1 MATLIGYRLYWD
13 DSGDGLGISDGISGG
28 TETATIYS
36 DSDLPLGTGSV
47 DYPTT
52 VGIVTGVFYEY
63 AGDTYFVPDD
73 SAGFPPMEAGVI
85 TSFTDAIDGTTG
97 GDDLNGA
104 AGDDVLHDTDQNLY
118 SATGNDRINAGSGDD
133 TVVFGDGNDTIRG
146 EDGNDQIGSWSFGS
160 GNNLIDGGYGD
171 DAIIGGSGDDQ
182 IIGGEGNDWMAGA
195 GGRDTM
201 DGGDGYDQFWV
212 TDDHDHADITGGEG
226 YVDWDIVGFGNWATN
241 SGVNVTFSGDETGS
255 FVFQD
260 TATNGVFRE
269 IEHIIGTD
277 NGDNIDGSANSR
289 SMTLEGRGGDDF
301 IFGGSGDNYISG
313 GSGADTLSGGAG
325 SDTLTGGDGN
335 DLFIVHETDD
345 TTDVHGEGWWD
356 TIQFQDE
363 GTGEGA
369 VVTYEGDTYGTYSI
383 GGASGNFSSIEQT
396 ETTNND
402 DLVDASASNW
412 TVVTSM
418 LDGNDTFL
426 GGSGD
431 DRVWAGDGEDSIDAG
446 DGDDEVHGESGN
458 DIIHAGHGHD
468 TIYGGDGADRIDAGQ
483 DNDLVDAG
491 EGNDIVDGGSGQDL
505 IFGGEGED
513 YLGGGSGNDTLIGD
527 DGHDTLS
534 GGTGNDILKG
544 GSGDDLFVM
553 ADNGGY
559 DVIDDFRLDGVE
571 HDQLDVTGLT
581 DASGN
586 PVTVGDVTVSSDG
599 SGNAVLTFPGGEGIQ
614 LNGIDPATLTIPKL
628 VSMGIPCFAAGTR
641 IRTPS
646 GDVPI
651 ERLKVGDLVQTLDNG
666 MQPVLWVGRRHLT
679 QADLAENPKLQ
690 PVRIRAGSLGNER
703 DLIVSPQHG
712 MVTTHSGESPTLARA
727 IHLARDGG
735 PGFRVARGI
744 KSVTYYHLM
753 FESHE
758 IIIAENAPSESF
770 YPGPMA
776 LNALA
781 PAERAEVAALF
792 PELLANLGALEVYG
806 PTARQFLVRKEI
818 TRDVAEKF
826 SPARAFG

>member
-1 MATLIGYRLYWD
+1 MATLTGYRLYWD
-13 DSGDGLGISDGISGG
+13 DSGDGLGVFDGISGG

-73 SAGFPPMEAGVI
+73 PAGFPPMEAGVI

-97 GDDLNGA
+97 GDNLTGT
-104 AGDDVLHDTDQNLY
+104 AGDDVIHDTDQNLY
-118 SATGNDRINAGSGDD
+118 SATGNDRIFAGSGDD
-133 TVVFGDGNDTIRG
+133 TVVFGDGNEMIRG

-160 GNNLIDGGYGD
+160 GNNLIDGGNGD
-171 DAIIGGSGDDQ
+171 DTIIGGSGDDQ

-201 DGGDGYDQFWV
+201 DGGDGYDQFWI
-212 TDDHDHADITGGEG
+212 TDDHDYADITGGEG
-226 YVDWDIVGFGNWATN
+226 FVDWDIVGFGNWATN
-241 SGVNVTFSGDETGS
+241 SGVNVIFSGDETGS

-289 SMTLEGRGGDDF
+289 GMTLEGRGGDDF
-301 IFGGSGDNYISG
+301 IVGGSGDDYISG
-313 GSGADTLSGGAG
+313 GWDSDTLTGGQG

-335 DLFIVHETDD
+335 DLFIVHESDD

-356 TIQFQDE
+356 TIQFEDQ
-363 GTGEGA
+363 GTGAGA
-369 VVTYEGDTYGTYSI
+369 IVTYEGDTYCTYSI

-396 ETTNND
+396 ETTDND
-402 DLVDASASNW
+402 DIVDASASNW
-412 TVVTSM
+412 TAVTSM
-418 LDGNDTFL
+418 QDGDDTFF
-426 GGSGD
+426 GSGGD
-431 DRVWAGDGEDSIDAG
+431 DWVWMGDDQDYVDAG
-446 DGDDEVHGESGN
+446 AGDDEVHGESG
-458 DIIHAGHGHD
+458 DDTLLGGHGHD
-468 TIYGGDGADRIDAGQ
+468 TIDGGDGADSIDAGQ
-483 DNDLVDAG
+483 DNDLVYSG
-491 EGNDIVDGGSGQDL
+491 EGNDTVDGGSGQDL
-505 IFGGEGED
+505 IYGGDGD
-513 YLGGGSGNDTLIGD
+513 DVLGGGSGNDTVIGD
-527 DGHDTLS
+527 AGNDTLS
-534 GGTGNDILKG
+534 GGSGSDILKG
-544 GSGDDLFVM
+544 GAGDDVFVM

-559 DVIDDFRLDGVE
+559 DTIDDFRMVGAE
-571 HDQLDVTGLT
+571 NDQLDVSGLT
-581 DASGN
+581 NADGD
-586 PVTVGDVTVSSDG
+586 PVTVRDVTVLM
-599 SGNAVLTFPGGEGIQ
+599 SGQNDAFLLFPNGEGIQ
-614 LNGIDPATLTIPKL
+614 LNGVDAATLDYPTLIK
-628 VSMGIPCFAAGTR
+628 MGIPCFGAGTR
-641 IRTPS
+641 IRTPL

-666 MQPVLWVGRRHLT
+666 MQPIIWVGRRHLT

-690 PVRIRAGSLGNER
+690 LVRIRAGSLGNER

-712 MVTTHSGESPTLARA
+712 MVTTQSGESPALARA

-792 PELLANLGALEVYG
+792 PELLANFGALEVYG
-806 PTARQFLVRKEI
+806 PTARRFLTRKEI
-818 TRDVAEKF
+818 TRDVVETF

>member
-1 MATLIGYRLYWD
+1 MATLTGYSLYWD
-13 DSGDGLGISDGISGG
+13 ENGDGLGASDGISGG
-28 TETATIYS
+28 SETCPIYT
-36 DSDLPLGTGSV
+36 DSDFPLGSGSV
-47 DYPTT
+47 NYPTT
-52 VGIVTGVFYEY
+52 LGTVSGVFYEY

-73 SAGFPPMEAGVI
+73 DTGFPPWEAGTV
-85 TSFTDAIDGTTG
+85 TSFTEAIKGSTGNDDLTGTT
-97 GDDLNGA
+97 DR
-104 AGDDVLHDTDQNLY
+104 DVIHDSDQNLY
-118 SATGNDRINAGSGDD
+118 NQTGDDRISAGSGDD

-160 GNNLIDGGYGD
+160 GNNLIEGGAGD
-171 DAIIGGSGDDQ
+171 DSIIGGSGDDQ
-182 IIGGEGNDWMAGA
+182 IIGGEGDDWMAGA

-212 TDDHDHADITGGEG
+212 TDDHDYADITGGEG
-226 YVDWDIVGFGNWATN
+226 FVDWDIVGFGNWATN
-241 SGVNVTFSGDETGS
+241 SGVNVTFSGDEAGS
-255 FVFQD
+255 FAFQD
-260 TATNGVFRE
+260 TSTSGVFQE

-277 NGDNIDGSANSR
+277 NGDNIDASGNSR
-289 SMTLEGRGGDDF
+289 GLTLEGRGGDDS
-301 IFGGSGDNYISG
+301 IIGGSGDDYISG
-313 GSGADTLSGGAG
+313 GRGADTLTGGLG
-325 SDTLTGGDGN
+325 SDTLVGGDGN
-335 DLFIVHETDD
+335 DLFVVHDSDE

-356 TIQFQDE
+356 IIQFQDE

-383 GGASGNFSSIEQT
+383 GGAAGNFSSIEQT
-396 ETTNND
+396 ETTRND
-402 DLVDASASNW
+402 DIVDASASNW
-412 TVVTSM
+412 TAVTSM
-418 LDGNDTFL
+418 LDGDDTFL
-426 GGSGD
+426 GSGGD
-431 DRVWAGDGEDSIDAG
+431 DRVWAGDGQDYVDAG
-446 DGDDEVHGESGN
+446 AGDDEIYGESDDDTLLGG
-458 DIIHAGHGHD
+458 DGHD
-468 TIYGGDGADRIDAGQ
+468 SIYGGEGADSIVAGQ
-483 DNDLVDAG
+483 GNDLVDAG
-491 EGNDIVDGGSGQDL
+491 AGHDTVDGGSGQDL
-505 IFGGEGED
+505 IYGGDGD
-513 YLGGGSGNDTLIGD
+513 DVLGGGSGDDTLIADAGNDTL
-527 DGHDTLS
+527 
-534 GGTGNDILKG
+534 GGGAGSDVLKG
-544 GSGDDLFVM
+544 GAGDDVFVI
-553 ADNGGY
+553 ANNGGY
-559 DVIDDFRLDGVE
+559 DVVDDFRMDGTE

-581 DASGN
+581 NASGN
-586 PVTVGDVTVSSDG
+586 PVTVGDVTVLDDG
-599 SGNAVLTFPGGEGIQ
+599 NGNAVLTFPGGEGIQ
-614 LNGIDPATLTIPKL
+614 LNGIAPATLSIPTL
-628 VSMGIPCFAAGTR
+628 VSMGIPCFAGGTR

-651 ERLKVGDLVQTLDNG
+651 ENLNVGDLVQTLDNG

-712 MVTTHSGESPTLARA
+712 IVTTHSGESPALARA

-806 PTARQFLVRKEI
+806 PTARRFLIRKEI